1 MAWVLG
7 HLGEIWSLTLSHIA
21 LTVPAILIGF
31 VVSVPL
37 GYLASRSRP
46 ARSVLLTAGNI
57 AYTIPGIALVVLVP
71 VVLGL
76 PILNPLN
83 VVVALTLYAVAIMVR
98 SAADAF
104 TSVSADVR
112 QSASAQGYSPT
123 QLFWRVELPLAG
135 PVLLAGIRVVSA
147 STISLATVGA
157 LVGIHSLGDF
167 FTDGFQRSFPTETI
181 TGLVVVLILAG
192 LFDLILSGIGRLL
205 MPWNRGAG
213 RGGRKAPARV
223 PVSPLEVAMSSGGS
237 R

>member
-1 MAWVLG
+1 MTWVLD
-7 HLGEIWSLTLSHIA
+7 HLGDIWSLTLSHIA
-21 LTVPAILIGF
+21 LTAPAIIIGF
-31 VVSVPL
+31 LVSVPL
-37 GYLASRSRP
+37 GYWASRSRV

-71 VVLGL
+71 VLLGL
-76 PILNPLN
+76 PIINPVN
-83 VVVALTLYAVAIMVR
+83 VIVALTLYALAIMVR

-104 TSVSADVR
+104 TSVSGDVR
-112 QSASAQGYSPT
+112 LSASAQGYSAS

-135 PVLLAGIRVVSA
+135 PVLLAGIRVVSV

-157 LVGIHSLGDF
+157 LVGIHSLGDY

-192 LFDLILSGIGRLL
+192 LFDVILSLVGRIVL
-205 MPWNRGAG
+205 PWNR
-213 RGGRKAPARV
+213 RRPSSARAARTLATTLPGDV
-223 PVSPLEVAMSSGGS
+223 EAV